1 MTGRPSSRPPFSG
14 VGLIF
19 VGMEHGLSAS
29 YVTDV
34 AVLANGPFIV
44 NGHFRCSFPLWV
56 SWALHSNALFGTAKR
71 L

>member
-34 AVLANGPFIV
+34 AVLANG
-44 NGHFRCSFPLWV
+44 HFRCSFPLWV